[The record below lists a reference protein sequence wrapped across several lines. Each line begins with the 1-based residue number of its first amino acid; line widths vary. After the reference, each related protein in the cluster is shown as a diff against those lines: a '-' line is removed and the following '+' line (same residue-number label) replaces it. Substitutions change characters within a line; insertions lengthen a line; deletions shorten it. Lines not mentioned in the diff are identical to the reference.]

1 MKNGARSRAPSNNSA
16 NILYGFLGIAT
27 LVIASVLI
35 YQLWNSKSA
44 NEGFYNNDAFNN
56 MKSKCSL
63 FGGLINSLKN
73 ELNNYDDLVFTKS
86 KIVKPI
92 TPIPLDGDTTA
103 PANNKRAEHNY
114 YNREILSI
122 DSYIDAKKIYVN
134 SFIDRLNGSPCA
146 EAVNTYLNTRYPNG
160 KNIFQKAS

>member
-44 NEGFYNNDAFNN
+44 NEGFYDISDAFKN

-63 FGGLINSLKN
+63 FRVEINSLKN
-73 ELNNYDDLVFTKS
+73 ELNNYDDLVVTKS

-92 TPIPLDGDTTA
+92 TPIPLDGDKTA
-103 PANNKRAEHNY
+103 HANNNRAEHDY
-114 YNREILSI
+114 YEREISSI
-122 DSYIDAKKIYVN
+122 DSYIEAKK
-134 SFIDRLNGSPCA
+134 F
-146 EAVNTYLNTRYPNG
+146 T
-160 KNIFQKAS
+160 